1 MIYNCK
7 SKTYTKFLRRL
18 TPDELVQ
25 AARAHECK
33 HWHPKM
39 AKLVAKE
46 ETRRAK
52 VEKEQWSSWED
63 DKAHLY
69 MDTYDLHQ
77 KRMLETANALGKPIS
92 LPSDEETLEYV
103 PDPSVVGGDFWQLP
117 LEGRKKAINK
127 AKMAMRENLM
137 SRLLRDPVRSPI
149 GPEPR
154 AASSSTSSYPW
165 LPDPQSSTLHAAGA
179 PTGTPFL
186 GAAAEIE
193 ASVNLAGWNVNEMPG
208 ETIDQKWFHFIYRKP
223 LHGYENDPSFTK
235 KAASS
240 KDGGNPEDPM

>member
-7 SKTYTKFLRRL
+7 SKTYTKFLRRF

-52 VEKEQWSSWED
+52 VEKEQWGSWDD
-63 DKAHLY
+63 DKAQLY

-92 LPSDEETLEYV
+92 LPSDEEIPEHMPAIDIV
-103 PDPSVVGGDFWQLP
+103 EERFWQMP
-117 LEGRKKAINK
+117 IEGRKKAINN
-127 AKMAMRENLM
+127 AKMAR
-137 SRLLRDPVRSPI
+137 
-149 GPEPR
+149 
-154 AASSSTSSYPW
+154 
-165 LPDPQSSTLHAAGA
+165 
-179 PTGTPFL
+179 
-186 GAAAEIE
+186 
-193 ASVNLAGWNVNEMPG
+193 
-208 ETIDQKWFHFIYRKP
+208 
-223 LHGYENDPSFTK
+223 
-235 KAASS
+235 
-240 KDGGNPEDPM
+240 